1 MGLALAPKDK
11 ITVDTCTR
19 AFKVK
24 SVTHNYSNGP
34 WIIQKFTQ
42 D

>member
-1 MGLALAPKDK
+1 MGPALAPKDK

-24 SVTHNYSNGP
+24 SVTHNYSNGL
-34 WIIQKFTQ
+34 WIIQKFMQ
-42 D
+42 N